1 MGLAEAMG
9 AAGDMEVMEA
19 EVAVLVAVA
28 VAVAEVAV
36 AVVVGARVVGVA
48 AADGAGRDSGTAA
61 NSAAP
66 SVPSR
71 AVERPAHA
79 MREGLKSDLME

>member
-1 MGLAEAMG
+1 MG
-9 AAGDMEVMEA
+9 AAGDTEVMEA
-19 EVAVLVAVA
+19 EVAVLVP
-28 VAVAEVAV
+28 VAELAVAV
-36 AVVVGARVVGVA
+36 AVVVVAGVVGVA
-48 AADGAGRDSGTAA
+48 AADGVGRDSGTAA